1 MRALRDA
8 VVITGAGVVSP
19 LGHTGSALFSALM
32 AGESAV
38 GPIDRFD
45 ASVFP
50 CTVAAQVRDFKAR
63 DWVSNRKNLK
73 LMSDAV
79 RFGLA
84 AVRRARSDAGL
95 DSNSVDPD
103 RFGIFVGA
111 GTALGRTEDLLPA
124 VRAASTETGFDPGRF
139 AEEGM
144 HAINPL
150 WLLKGLSNNVL
161 GFATADLDAR
171 GINQNYC
178 NSGVGGLQAIGEA
191 AWAIAEGRAD
201 VIIAGGADSA
211 INPLHFT
218 GFGRLRALT
227 SGAGPDAVR
236 PFDVRHDGFAPGEG
250 AAFVVLERYEHA
262 RARGARLLA
271 RLVGYADRCGAHAL
285 GQGDALIVE
294 RALATAISRAHW
306 TPDAVDLVYAHGN
319 GTPKFDQ
326 IEAAAISAVFG
337 DGGPP
342 VTSNK
347 GQIGHAIAAAGPIS
361 LVCALEA
368 IGAGQIPATA
378 QVDVLDPLCVGID
391 VVRHQN
397 RTCAVSRALVH
408 AAGIGGQTTCIALEF
423 A

>member
-1 MRALRDA
+1 MSPLRDS

-19 LGHTGSALFSALM
+19 LGHSGPDLFSALA
-32 AGESAV
+32 AGKSAL

-50 CTVAAQVRDFKAR
+50 CAVAAQVRDFKAR

-84 AVRRARSDAGL
+84 GIKRAVADAGL
-95 DSNSVDPD
+95 EADSVDPN
-103 RFGIFVGA
+103 RLGVFVGA
-111 GTALGRTEDLLPA
+111 GTALGRTEDLIPA
-124 VRAASTETGFDPGRF
+124 MRAATTQTGFDSGRF

-161 GFATADLDAR
+161 GFSTADIDAR

-201 VIIAGGADSA
+201 VIVAGAADSA
-211 INPLHFT
+211 VNPLHFT

-227 SGAGPDAVR
+227 SGEGPDAVR
-236 PFDVRHDGFAPGEG
+236 PFDARHDGFAPGEG
-250 AAFVVLERYEHA
+250 AAFVVLESVEHA
-262 RARGARLLA
+262 QRRGVTPRARIA
-271 RLVGYADRCGAHAL
+271 GYADLCAAHAL
-285 GQGDALIVE
+285 GKGDAAVVEQTLRIALE
-294 RALATAISRAHW
+294 RAGWSH
-306 TPDAVDLVYAHGN
+306 DAVDLVYAHGN

-326 IEAAAISAVFG
+326 IEATAISAVFG
-337 DGGPP
+337 DTQPP

-368 IGAGQIPATA
+368 MARGEIPATA
-378 QVDVLDPLCVGID
+378 NVESLATGCSGID
-391 VVRHQN
+391 LVRHES
-397 RTCAVSRALVH
+397 RHTDVSHALIH
-408 AAGIGGQTTCIALEF
+408 AAGIGGQTTCIALESI
-423 A
+423 

>member
-1 MRALRDA
+1 MRSLRES

-19 LGHTGSALFSALM
+19 LGHSGPELFSALA
-32 AGESAV
+32 AGHSAV

-50 CTVAAQVRDFKAR
+50 CAVAAQVRDFKAR

-84 AVRRARSDAGL
+84 GIKRAFADAGL
-95 DSNSVDPD
+95 EKGAVDPD
-103 RFGIFVGA
+103 RLGVFVGA
-111 GTALGRTEDLLPA
+111 GTALGRTEDLIPA
-124 VRAASTETGFDPGRF
+124 MRAATTETGFDSGRF

-161 GFATADLDAR
+161 GFSTADIDAR

-201 VIIAGGADSA
+201 VIVAGAADSA
-211 INPLHFT
+211 VNPLHFT

-227 SGAGPDAVR
+227 SGEGPDAVR
-236 PFDVRHDGFAPGEG
+236 PFDARHDGFAPGEG
-250 AAFVVLERYEHA
+250 AAFVVLESVEHA
-262 RARGARLLA
+262 RRRGATALA
-271 RLVGYADRCGAHAL
+271 RIAGYADLCAAHAL
-285 GQGDALIVE
+285 GKGDSAVVQQTLGIALE
-294 RALATAISRAHW
+294 RAGWSPT
-306 TPDAVDLVYAHGN
+306 DVDLFYAHGN

-326 IEAAAISAVFG
+326 IEAEAVSAVFG
-337 DGGPP
+337 QGRPP

-361 LVCALEA
+361 LVCTLEA
-368 IGAGQIPATA
+368 MAQGAIPATA
-378 QVDVLDPLCVGID
+378 HVETLARACAGID
-391 VVRHQN
+391 LVRGDTRQ
-397 RTCAVSRALVH
+397 TPVSNALVH
-408 AAGIGGQTTCIALEF
+408 AAGIGGQTTCIALESI
-423 A
+423 

>member
-1 MRALRDA
+1 MSALRDL

-19 LGHTGSALFSALM
+19 LGHSGPELFAALVD
-32 AGESAV
+32 GQSAV

-50 CTVAAQVRDFKAR
+50 CAVAAQVRDFKAR

-84 AVRRARSDAGL
+84 GIKRALADANL
-95 DSNSVDPD
+95 DTEQVDPT
-103 RFGIFVGA
+103 RLGVFVGA
-111 GTALGRTEDLLPA
+111 GTALGRTEDLIPA
-124 VRAASTETGFDPGRF
+124 MRAATTDDGFDSGRF

-161 GFATADLDAR
+161 GFSTADIDAR

-201 VIIAGGADSA
+201 VIVAGAADSA
-211 INPLHFT
+211 VNPLHFT

-227 SGAGPDAVR
+227 SGTGPAAVR
-236 PFDVRHDGFAPGEG
+236 PFDARHDGFAPGEG
-250 AAFVVLERYEHA
+250 AAFVVLESAAHA
-262 RARGARLLA
+262 HARGARVLGRIA
-271 RLVGYADRCGAHAL
+271 GYADLCAAHAL
-285 GQGDALIVE
+285 GQGDAAVVKQTLTMAMDRAGFAQSDIDLI
-294 RALATAISRAHW
+294 
-306 TPDAVDLVYAHGN
+306 YAHGN

-326 IEAAAISAVFG
+326 IEAEAISTVFG
-337 DGGPP
+337 DRCPP

-368 IGAGQIPATA
+368 IAQGVIPHTANVETLAHDCSQI
-378 QVDVLDPLCVGID
+378 DL
-391 VVRHQN
+391 VRHESRQ
-397 RTCAVSRALVH
+397 TPVSRALVH
-408 AAGIGGQTTCIALEF
+408 AAGIGGQTTCIALESC
-423 A
+423 